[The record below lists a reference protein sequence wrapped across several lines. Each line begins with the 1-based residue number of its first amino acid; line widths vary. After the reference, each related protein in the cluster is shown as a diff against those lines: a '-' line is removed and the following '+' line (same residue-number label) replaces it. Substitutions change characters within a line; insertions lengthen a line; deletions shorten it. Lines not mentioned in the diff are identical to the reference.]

1 MDSLLWFYYKKGETV
16 KLPTW
21 VQLHPDHLV
30 RGKKVFY
37 RSFPAGVR
45 EPRRLETKMK
55 RKKKVKEAFTD
66 LMLCATS

>member
-30 RGKKVFY
+30 RENEERRYFTGAFQQELEN
-37 RSFPAGVR
+37 R
-45 EPRRLETKMK
+45 E
-55 RKKKVKEAFTD
+55 D
-66 LMLCATS
+66 